1 MNSTLIVEAMHELV
15 GATGVLDSAPDMAP
29 HLIDWRKR
37 HTGRAACVVLPRDTA
52 QVSKVLAWCNA
63 HGVKVFP
70 QGGNTSVCGGSVPD
84 ASGNSILLNL
94 AKMNRIVEVNADNNS
109 MTVEAGCIL
118 ADLQQAALDVDRI
131 FPLTLGAEG
140 SCQIGGNIATNA
152 GGTNVLRFGNTRD
165 LVLGLEVVLAD
176 GRVWNGIR
184 TLRKNN
190 SGYDLKNLFVGSE
203 GTLGVVTQ
211 ASLKLYPRPRA
222 TATAMIG
229 VDTVQAA
236 VQEGLKL
243 QAAFPGELVGLELI
257 SRSEFEI
264 SLRHAA
270 KGRNPFATTPE
281 WMVLV
286 ELAASSG
293 DDEAIATRL
302 TDALA
307 PSFEAGV
314 IVDAVVAASAQ
325 QRADLWHIRHHV
337 TEANGREGMGLTH
350 DIAVPTYRIPDFMDA
365 ANQTLAEHYPA
376 ATQVVVGH
384 MGDGNLHYIAMFSHE
399 YWASV
404 EDKAGTQLALS
415 HRLYDIAAGMGG
427 TFSAEHGIGSL
438 HVPEMSLYKDA
449 NEIALMQQMKQLLDP
464 NDTMNPGRVL
474 PARAPAASASAAH

>member
-1 MNSTLIVEAMHELV
+1 MNQATIVEAMRELA
-15 GATGVLDSAPDMAP
+15 GNANVLESDADMAP
-29 HLIDWRKR
+29 HLVDWRKR
-37 HTGRAACVVLPRDTA
+37 HSGRAACVVFPRDTA
-52 QVSKVLAWCNA
+52 QVSKVLAWCDA
-63 HGVKVFP
+63 RGVKVFP

-94 AKMNRIVEVNADNNS
+94 AKMNRIVEVNANNNS

-118 ADLQQAALDVDRI
+118 ADLQQAALDADRI

-165 LVLGLEVVLAD
+165 LVLGLEVVLPD
-176 GRVWNGIR
+176 GRIWNGIR

-190 SGYDLKNLFVGSE
+190 SGYDLKNLFVGAE

-211 ASLKLYPRPRA
+211 TALKLYPRPRA
-222 TATAMIG
+222 TATAMLG
-229 VDTVQAA
+229 VATVNDA

-270 KGRNPFATTPE
+270 KARNPFGETPA

-293 DDEAIATRL
+293 DDEAIAARL

-314 IVDAVVAASAQ
+314 IVDAIVAASAQ

-350 DIAVPTYRIPDFMDA
+350 DIAVPTYRIPDFMA
-365 ANQTLAEHYPA
+365 AAEQTLAEHYPQ

-384 MGDGNLHYIAMFSHE
+384 VGDGNLHYIAMFSHE

-404 EDKAGTQLALS
+404 ADKAGMQLALS

-464 NDTMNPGRVL
+464 NDTMNPGRVV
-474 PARAPAASASAAH
+474 PGASTSAAH